1 MKRVRHE
8 QIGAIV
14 QHYLKRRQYLAPEQQ
29 TRKETKL
36 THNVDDMAF
45 KNLLKS
51 ESSSENMLSLS
62 SPSGE
67 ANHSEHQFNR
77 FRKYINDS
85 PEPYRQD
92 LQLILLPVFV
102 QLYLE
107 LLFNNHKVQANKF
120 YSRHTKL
127 FDHNVKNKA
136 TVEQIYKLSTRA
148 DMLSCKEVTDW
159 RDNKYQI
166 KMSEEA
172 LDYIRRYIKQEENTM
187 IVQVFNK
194 YVKVEVAEPECKN
207 QQLELKENKQIT
219 NGEKLEDQQSSSESM
234 KLLKQAIKSVREGQ
248 PSVSSICFYT
258 YINAYQ
264 GLCSV
269 DISSDQGM
277 ISSGFEDSSIKIWSV
292 SPGSLQTKET
302 DTDPSKLFLAADYWN
317 VESEES
323 SPKYEESVTLKAHN
337 GAVYKTC
344 FFNQLPYLLSGSEDG
359 SVRLWDLDSFT
370 NKVCYKGHNYPVW
383 DIDISNSNDYFTSC
397 SQDRTAKL
405 WTTDRIYP
413 LRSFVGHTADID
425 CVKFHPN
432 SNYIATGSSDR
443 TVRLWSLQDG
453 KSVRLMQGHRGTIL
467 ALAFSQ
473 NGQYLASA
481 GDDRRIRVWDLNT
494 GTLFKELRG
503 HTETVHA
510 LSFNKDSTLLAS
522 GGIDCCIKAWDVRK
536 GVNNNN
542 TVVDGHTS
550 AEMIGSYQTKS
561 ATVIWLNYTKHNVLQ
576 AAGTV

>member
-1 MKRVRHE
+1 
-8 QIGAIV
+8 
-14 QHYLKRRQYLAPEQQ
+14 
-29 TRKETKL
+29 
-36 THNVDDMAF
+36 MAF

-92 LQLILLPVFV
+92 LQQILLPVFV

-107 LLFNNHKVQANKF
+107 LLFNNHKVQAN
-120 YSRHTKL
+120 
-127 FDHNVKNKA
+127 N
-136 TVEQIYKLSTRA
+136 TRA

-207 QQLELKENKQIT
+207 QQLELKESKQIT
-219 NGEKLEDQQSSSESM
+219 SAEVLVDHQSSSESM

-277 ISSGFEDSSIKIWSV
+277 ISAGFEDSSIKIWRV

-323 SPKYEESVTLKAHN
+323 SPKYEETVTLKAHN
-337 GAVYKTC
+337 GSVYKTC

-359 SVRLWDLDSFT
+359 SVRLWDLDGFT

-383 DIDISNSNDYFTSC
+383 DIDISNSSDYFASC

-413 LRSFVGHTADID
+413 LRSFV
-425 CVKFHPN
+425 
-432 SNYIATGSSDR
+432 
-443 TVRLWSLQDG
+443 
-453 KSVRLMQGHRGTIL
+453 
-467 ALAFSQ
+467 
-473 NGQYLASA
+473 

-550 AEMIGSYQTKS
+550 AELIGSYQTKS

-576 AAGTV
+576 AAGAI